1 MYGEKAAAMVQ
12 RLEQATWLPPY
23 DDTMRE
29 VLTEID
35 ELHQKA
41 HGWLQ
46 YVAGAHATAR
56 STSLS
61 ALI

>member
-46 YVAGAHATAR
+46 YVAGATPLPDPRLCPH
-56 STSLS
+56 
-61 ALI
+61 

>member
-12 RLEQATWLPPY
+12 RLEQATWREV
-23 DDTMRE
+23 TMRE

-46 YVAGAHATAR
+46 YVAGAHAAAR
-56 STSLS
+56 SAPLPH
-61 ALI
+61 

>member
-35 ELHQKA
+35 ELH
-41 HGWLQ
+41 
-46 YVAGAHATAR
+46 
-56 STSLS
+56 
-61 ALI
+61 

>member
-35 ELHQKA
+35 ELHQK
-41 HGWLQ
+41 HGAAVEQ
-46 YVAGAHATAR
+46 CVNHR
-56 STSLS
+56 
-61 ALI
+61 